1 MESETLC
8 EERVLS
14 SVLLPGP
21 GVGALHASI
30 SMRVHIALKATSG
43 RGESETDCISL
54 EGMFV
59 FVTLRLT
66 EGVCF
71 ALVRVNERGRGEG
84 RREKRVSAG
93 TTSCVGPGQKDQQSL
108 TLRKDQRTE
117 SQRA

>member
-1 MESETLC
+1 MTVLHGVNVKHACTAVSPRVRDCKHIPASLECETLRQK
-8 EERVLS
+8 RVMS

-21 GVGALHASI
+21 GVDALHTSI
-30 SMRVHIALKATSG
+30 SVRVHIALKATSG

-66 EGVCF
+66 EGVYF

-84 RREKRVSAG
+84 
-93 TTSCVGPGQKDQQSL
+93 
-108 TLRKDQRTE
+108 
-117 SQRA
+117 